1 MNAKR
6 IPHASALF
14 SATLLLGGCT
24 MIPEYER
31 PAIPVADSFVA
42 EAGAGSAAPTAE
54 ASPAAIGGTPVAA
67 PAVRDVPWQEFF
79 TDARLRSVI
88 DLALASNRDLRVA
101 TLNVERVAAL
111 YRIQR
116 SELFPTIGVQA
127 TGERYRIPESIGKD
141 GQASTVSAYTVGLGM
156 ASWELDL
163 FGRIRSL
170 NARSLEQY
178 LATEEVRRGA
188 QTSLVAA
195 VAGTWL
201 DLAASAENLRISQA
215 TLAAQQDSYG
225 LIRQTRDAGIGSDL
239 ELSQAQSQVEAARAA
254 VASFTGAVAVSRNAL
269 DLLAGAPVPAEL
281 LPERLVAVTD
291 PKGLEAGL
299 PSDVLLRRPDILAAE
314 HLLRGANA
322 NIGAARAA
330 FFPRI
335 SLTAGFGTSSPD
347 LDGLFESG
355 TNVWSFAG
363 QIVSPLFASGSLIA
377 NLKVSK
383 LDREIAVATYEKAI
397 QTAFA
402 EVNDGLTLRT
412 TLVEQRD
419 AQEALVK
426 SLEDFSRLSDAR
438 FKAGLDGYLGV
449 LVAQQALFN
458 AQRGAVGVRLAE
470 QANLVT
476 LYKVLGGGV

>member
-1 MNAKR
+1 MNHKL
-6 IPHASALF
+6 IPHAAVLVG
-14 SATLLLGGCT
+14 ATLLLGGCT
-24 MIPEYER
+24 MMPKYEQ
-31 PAIPVADSFVA
+31 PPLAVADSFKS
-42 EAGAGSAAPTAE
+42 EAGAAGA
-54 ASPAAIGGTPVAA
+54 AA
-67 PAVRDVPWQEFF
+67 PAPIAAPPAATPAARDVPWRDYF

-88 DLALASNRDLRVA
+88 DLALANNRDLRVA
-101 TLNVERVAAL
+101 TLNVERVAAF

-127 TGERYRIPESIGKD
+127 TGERYRIPESLGENGK
-141 GQASTVSAYTVGLGM
+141 ASTKSSYTVGLGM

-178 LATEEVRRGA
+178 LATEEARRGA

-195 VAGTWL
+195 VASTWL
-201 DLAASAENLRISQA
+201 SLAASEENLRISQA
-215 TLAAQQDSYG
+215 TLEAQRASHD
-225 LIRQTRDAGIGSDL
+225 LIRQSRDAGIGSDL

-254 VASFTGAVAVSRNAL
+254 VASFTGAVGVARNAL
-269 DLLAGAPVPAEL
+269 DLLVGAPVPADL
-281 LPERLVAVTD
+281 LPERLAAVTD
-291 PKGLEAGL
+291 PKGLKAGL

-335 SLTAGFGTSSPD
+335 SLTAGFGSSSPD
-347 LDGLFESG
+347 LDGLFKSG
-355 TNVWSFAG
+355 TNAWSFAG

-383 LDREIAVATYEKAI
+383 LDRQIAVAQYEKAI
-397 QTAFA
+397 QAAFA

-419 AQEALVK
+419 AQDALVK

-438 FKAGLDGYLGV
+438 YKAGLDGYLGV
-449 LVAQQALFN
+449 LVAQQALLN
-458 AQRGAVGVRLAE
+458 AQRAAVGARLAE